1 MGKPMIK
8 LIGGENNYKRIKDIA
23 SRKVIRELPK
33 SVKPAFAYAEESM
46 DLENVMRNRMLNL
59 SPPEFV
65 GFLRPV
71 FQEDEL
77 KLILVGAFLGCA
89 AGIAQ
94 LIFVFG
100 GW

>member
-1 MGKPMIK
+1 MIS
-8 LIGGENNYKRIKDIA
+8 LFGGEENFKHIKELA

-33 SVKPAFAYAEESM
+33 SVRPAFDYAEESM
-46 DLENVMRNRMLNL
+46 DLENVMRTRMLNL

-89 AGIAQ
+89 AGVAQ
-94 LIFVFG
+94 LVFVFG